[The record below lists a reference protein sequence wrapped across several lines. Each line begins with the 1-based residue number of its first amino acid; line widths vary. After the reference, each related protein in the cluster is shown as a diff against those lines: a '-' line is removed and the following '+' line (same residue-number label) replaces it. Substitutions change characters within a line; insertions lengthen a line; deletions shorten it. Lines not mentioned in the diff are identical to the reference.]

1 MRPPRPLI
9 LVPHACRR
17 ARTPHSSH
25 PTHPALPA
33 PLLRVYPGKGR
44 RFVTKSGQLVVLAG
58 SKVRGLRQS
67 GKKPAKLVWTQA
79 WRRMHKKLN
88 VEQAGR
94 RRARKVVKTTVVRS
108 TVGMD
113 ASLVRNGLFL
123 RGLRAP
129 PGCDAAS
136 RCARA

>member
-1 MRPPRPLI
+1 M
-9 LVPHACRR
+9 
-17 ARTPHSSH
+17 
-25 PTHPALPA
+25 
-33 PLLRVYPGKGR
+33 YPGKGR
-44 RFVTKSGQLVVLAG
+44 RFVTKSGQLIVLAG

-94 RRARKVVKTTVVRS
+94 RRARKVVKTTVVRN

-113 ASLVRNGLFL
+113 VNLVR
-123 RGLRAP
+123 RGGASP
-129 PGCDAAS
+129 PSPPAVATRDELAA
-136 RCARA
+136 RGGRARAQNSFVVRQRNAHR

>member
-1 MRPPRPLI
+1 M
-9 LVPHACRR
+9 
-17 ARTPHSSH
+17 
-25 PTHPALPA
+25 
-33 PLLRVYPGKGR
+33 
-44 RFVTKSGQLVVLAG
+44 TKSGQLIVLAG

-94 RRARKVVKTTVVRS
+94 RRARKVVKTTVVRN

-113 ASLVRNGLFL
+113 SNLVR
-123 RGLRAP
+123 RGGAP
-129 PGCDAAS
+129 PRPAVATRDEFGPRAAA
-136 RCARA
+136 ARLHARGNSFCGGPFSCGGGTRRR